1 MVDVSDPAIAEAYQE
16 VQTSEEVNWC
26 LFGYTDNTQKVLNL
40 VGKGNGGLEELKGHL
55 AEDQCFYGYVKF
67 ITGDEESK
75 RTKFLFLTWVG
86 EKVSP
91 LRRARISVHKADVKT
106 IVKNFAVEVHVTTLD
121 EVDEEAFKT
130 LLVKAGGA
138 NYSGNIQA

>member
-1 MVDVSDPAIAEAYQE
+1 MVDVSDSALLEAYNE
-16 VQTSEEVNWC
+16 VQTSEEINWC
-26 LFGYTDNTQKVLNL
+26 LFGYTDNTQKVLA
-40 VGKGNGGLEELKGHL
+40 VEGKGNGGIEELKGSL
-55 AEDQCFYGYVKF
+55 AEDKCLYAYVKF

-75 RTKFLFLTWVG
+75 RTKFLFITWVG

-106 IVKNFAVEVHVTTLD
+106 IVKNFAVEVHCTTID
-121 EVDEEAFKT
+121 DVNEEEFKK
-130 LLVKAGGA
+130 LLLKAGGA

>member
-1 MVDVSDPAIAEAYQE
+1 MVDVSDPALVEAYNE
-16 VQTSEEVNWC
+16 VQTSEEINWC
-26 LFGYTDNTQKVLNL
+26 LFGYTDNTQKVLAL
-40 VGKGNGGLEELKGHL
+40 EGKGNGGIEELKGKL
-55 AEDQCFYGYVKF
+55 ADDKCLYAYVKF

-75 RTKFLFLTWVG
+75 RTKFLFITWVG

-106 IVKNFAVEVHVTTLD
+106 IVKNFAVEVHCTTLD
-121 EVDEEAFKT
+121 EVDEEEFKK

>member
-1 MVDVSDPAIAEAYQE
+1 MVDVSDSALMEAYQE

-26 LFGYTDNTQKVLNL
+26 LFAYTDNTQKALKL
-40 VGKGNGGLEELKGHL
+40 EGKGNGGLEELKGHL
-55 AEDQCFYGYVKF
+55 VEDQCLYGYVKF
-67 ITGDEESK
+67 IAGDEESK

-106 IVKNFAVEVHVTTLD
+106 IIKNFAVEVHCTTLD
-121 EVDEEAFKT
+121 EVDEATFMNLIT
-130 LLVKAGGA
+130 KAGGA
-138 NYSGNIQA
+138 NYSANTN